1 VPPPEDENAPPVVVQ
16 VDFRQ
21 KVKRVG
27 REAFIRRT
35 SKWSTYAMQGDLE
48 QVAEARVH
56 EDGAEIPEARLS
68 VGVPVAG
75 CLILVDA
82 EGEFVIDMI
91 GGFNE
96 DWDEIFRVLSHAAW
110 AAGRDRTITFGGK
123 RYSYQ
128 KGWIMAIRD
137 ELDSRR
143 RSREYWE
150 AEQAKRLAA
159 KPWICEHCKDRFATK
174 RGCEQHETLHCR
186 SNSNRKPPAR
196 RKPRVF
202 RSADVRP

>member
-1 VPPPEDENAPPVVVQ
+1 LADEDAPPVVVQ

-48 QVAEARVH
+48 QVAKARTH
-56 EDGAEIPEARLS
+56 ENGDELPEARLAI
-68 VGVPVAG
+68 GTPVAG

-82 EGEFVIDMI
+82 EGDFVLDMI
-91 GGFNE
+91 GE
-96 DWDEIFRVLSHAAW
+96 ADWGEIFRVLEHAAW
-110 AAGRDRTITFGGK
+110 SAVRNATVTINGA

-128 KGWIMAIRD
+128 KGWIRAIRD
-137 ELDSRR
+137 EIDNRR
-143 RSREYWE
+143 RSRDYQE
-150 AEQAKRLAA
+150 AEEAKRLAA

-174 RGCEQHETLHCR
+174 RGCEQHETLHCY
-186 SNSNRKPPAR
+186 SNPNRKPPVR
-196 RKPRVF
+196 RRAPRVL